1 MFIPSIMAAL
11 SVSFSE
17 TASETAAE
25 EVSVLLSPEAQPASI
40 NEQSIN
46 ILIISDSFINSFFEE
61 NGRPFSAASI
71 PILYTVFQRMSIA
84 GDVFSVG
91 YFFAGQSKILN

>member
-1 MFIPSIMAAL
+1 MLIPSIMAAL

-25 EVSVLLSPEAQPASI
+25 EVTVLLSPEAQPASI

-46 ILIISDSFINSFFEE
+46 ILITDSFINSFFEE

-71 PILYTVFQRMSIA
+71 PVLYTVFQRMLIA

-91 YFFAGQSKILN
+91 YFLQGKAKF